1 MALRQGQPLSEF
13 EMFCVQKI
21 NEVGLNRTKIE
32 ARLENIFFGHFGFDS
47 VGRVVASEL
56 RDHRFEACHRQ
67 ILCSING
74 TIEKMKIKKRRGR
87 ECSIFKTCS

>member
-47 VGRVVASEL
+47 VGRVVASDTRGL
-56 RDHRFEACHRQ
+56 RFKSSHRQ
-67 ILCSING
+67 NLYVLS
-74 TIEKMKIKKRRGR
+74 TVLKRR
-87 ECSIFKTCS
+87 K